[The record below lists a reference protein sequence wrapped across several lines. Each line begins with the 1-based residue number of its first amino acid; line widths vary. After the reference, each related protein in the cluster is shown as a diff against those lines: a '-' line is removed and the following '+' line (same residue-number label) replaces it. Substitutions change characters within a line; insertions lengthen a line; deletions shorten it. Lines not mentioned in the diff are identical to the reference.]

1 MYKIGEFSKL
11 AKTTV
16 KTLRHYES
24 EGLLSPAYIDENLY
38 RYYSAEQLID
48 LSKIIKYRQIGFS
61 IKDIKK
67 ILGGEDTQ
75 DLLDKRQ
82 SEIRSSL
89 QTSKYQLKIL
99 DFLRREKTMKY
110 NPVVK
115 DLPEY
120 IVYYKEGTIKDF
132 SEASKFITDSAKECL
147 ATNPN
152 IKCVKPDYCFM
163 NYLDED
169 FKDHDIK
176 LRYCQAVEEAG
187 CDNETIKF
195 KTFPATSVIS
205 IYHKGPYNTLGEAY
219 GYIMKY
225 IEENGYKTCDYPRE
239 VYIDG
244 IWNKENPSEWLTEIQ
259 VPIVR

>member
-16 KTLRHYES
+16 KTLRYYETQ
-24 EGLLSPAYIDENLY
+24 GLLLPAHIDENLY

-67 ILGGEDTQ
+67 ILGDEDEQ
-75 DLLDKRQ
+75 ELLSKRK
-82 SEIRSSL
+82 SAIETSL
-89 QTSKYQLKIL
+89 QTSKYQLKVL
-99 DFLRREKTMKY
+99 DFLRKEKTMKY

-115 DLPEY
+115 EIPEY
-120 IVYYKEGTIKDF
+120 IVYYKEGIIKDF
-132 SEASKFITDSAKECL
+132 SEASKFITDSANECL

-152 IKCVKPDYCFM
+152 IKCVKPDYCFV
-163 NYLDED
+163 NYLDKD
-169 FKDHDIK
+169 YKDHDIK
-176 LRYCQAVEEAG
+176 LRYCQAVKEVG
-187 CDNETIKF
+187 HDNETIKF
-195 KTFPATSVIS
+195 KTIPATSVIS
-205 IYHKGPYNTLGEAY
+205 IYHKGPYDTLSEAY

-225 IEENGYKTCDYPRE
+225 IEENDYETTGLPRE

-244 IWNKENPSEWLTEIQ
+244 IWNKHDETEWLTEIQ